1 MTSSTTAPSLFDRLR
16 QLASSVARGDRPLFA
31 MFQTMGTQGLIL
43 CANLGTGV
51 IMARLL
57 GAYGRGEFAAVS
69 IWPQL
74 LAMMATAGLNG
85 AIVYRMRRNAAESG
99 AVVGAALLAGCFLSI
114 VAAAAM
120 TERFNEI
127 LQTV

>member
-1 MTSSTTAPSLFDRLR
+1 MTPSTTAPSLFDRLR
-16 QLASSVARGDRPLFA
+16 MLASSVVRGDRPLFA

-57 GAYGRGEFAAVS
+57 GPHGQGEFAAVS

-85 AIVYRMRRNAAESG
+85 AIVFACAQRAESG
-99 AVVGAALLAGCFLSI
+99 
-114 VAAAAM
+114 
-120 TERFNEI
+120 RW
-127 LQTV
+127 